1 MNRIGK
7 FKQLWGPIFY
17 GAEQALHAE
26 CRIFLPPSVLYGIF
40 SSVCHIPFGRDSP
53 RYVSQFLQLFDFY
66 FFF

>member
-26 CRIFLPPSVLYGIF
+26 CQIFLPPSVLYG
-40 SSVCHIPFGRDSP
+40 R
-53 RYVSQFLQLFDFY
+53 
-66 FFF
+66 